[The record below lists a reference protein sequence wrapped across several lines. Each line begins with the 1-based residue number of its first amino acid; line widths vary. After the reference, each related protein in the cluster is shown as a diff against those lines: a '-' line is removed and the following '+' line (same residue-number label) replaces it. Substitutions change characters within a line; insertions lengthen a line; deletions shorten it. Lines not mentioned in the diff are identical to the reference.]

1 VKYDLMKQ
9 VKEIVAMTTQ
19 CGKEGLN
26 VNQRKYQF
34 EIFGYDFMLDSDFN
48 LFLIEINTNPGLE
61 ESSPLIK
68 EIVPRM
74 LDDAL
79 RLTID
84 VLFDTKYDHRLN
96 WNRNNNALEKI
107 DEDNLESSNVVANCS
122 NGIMDKQYI
131 SPFKVKGYD
140 DNENLWDYVCDLNEK
155 DQYEIEKELERER
168 LKKASFTG
176 IKHLMKQRRQKAQ
189 THN

>member
-1 VKYDLMKQ
+1 
-9 VKEIVAMTTQ
+9 
-19 CGKEGLN
+19 
-26 VNQRKYQF
+26 
-34 EIFGYDFMLDSDFN
+34 
-48 LFLIEINTNPGLE
+48 
-61 ESSPLIK
+61 
-68 EIVPRM
+68 
-74 LDDAL
+74 
-79 RLTID
+79 
-84 VLFDTKYDHRLN
+84 
-96 WNRNNNALEKI
+96 
-107 DEDNLESSNVVANCS
+107 
-122 NGIMDKQYI
+122 MDKQYI